1 MQTITKK
8 DLAHAVADAAG
19 CTQHRALKAVD
30 SLFEAM
36 REMLIRGD
44 RIELRG
50 FGSFSVRNTNPK
62 PKARNPR
69 TGKIVYIP
77 ARRKAWFKPGRE
89 LRETLH
95 KPR

>member
-8 DLAHAVADAAG
+8 NLAHAVADAAG
-19 CTQHRALKAVD
+19 LTQHRALKAVD

-50 FGSFSVRNTNPK
+50 FGSFSVRDTHPK

-77 ARRKAWFKPGRE
+77 ARRKAWFKAGRE
-89 LRETLH
+89 LREALH
-95 KPR
+95 TPR